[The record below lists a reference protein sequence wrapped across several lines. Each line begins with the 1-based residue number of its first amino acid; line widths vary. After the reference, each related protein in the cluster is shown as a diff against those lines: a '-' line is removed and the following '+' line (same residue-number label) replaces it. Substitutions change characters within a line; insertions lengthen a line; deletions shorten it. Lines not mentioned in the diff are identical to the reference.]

1 MTSLIDIGKEKQL
14 FLDEY
19 LVERITGARQVLHPP
34 QKMGTD
40 PIIPADSPWEGNSL
54 VMRTVLYD
62 SQDELYKMWYL
73 ASDITSQ
80 RDPGTG
86 TITVGGNGDSRVCL
100 AVSTDGRNWEK
111 PDLGEGHN
119 VVMRGSG
126 RKLNWGCFF
135 PQQVI
140 HDPLE
145 QDPALR
151 WKMVYWD
158 QPGTASPYG
167 ICFAASPDGFAWTP
181 LSDYPAI
188 TNVNDGSCLIATH
201 REGPC
206 PWLKSNYLLY
216 QQTWKY
222 NPDLPVERDN
232 LKNIHRRISLWA
244 SESIH
249 GKWIGPIVVLEPDK
263 DDPPDLQF
271 YWLTAFHMKEG
282 FGGFLSCHHTIDQ
295 TMDIQLVTSV
305 DGWTWE
311 RRNGRRPILP
321 LGALGQ
327 FDCGIVSSISGP
339 MRIGDKVYML
349 YIGRARAHDQKLR
362 YPELECPDPAA
373 GIGIAELD
381 SDVVSIP

>member
-1 MTSLIDIGKEKQL
+1 MPW
-14 FLDEY
+14 LDAHAQVAA
-19 LVERITGARQVLHPP
+19 LTDWLQTERDDMQNSNSSVKFRSETPLLL
-34 QKMGTD
+34 
-40 PIIPADSPWEGNSL
+40 ADKPWEEGGILRAIS
-54 VMRTVLYD
+54 VMPDVEEGRIRLY
-62 SQDELYKMWYL
+62 YL
-73 ASDITSQ
+73 TWHRDDFTKNALCVAYTSD
-80 RDPGTG
+80 GF
-86 TITVGGNGDSRVCL
+86 
-100 AVSTDGRNWEK
+100 AWEK